1 MAPRPPRS
9 GHLATDIQPDSP
21 AGEQILD
28 RWRRVALES
37 GVRLHAESTTRG
49 DRVDVVVEV
58 IR

>member
-1 MAPRPPRS
+1 MAARPPGS
-9 GHLATDIQPDSP
+9 GHLATDIGQDSS

-37 GVRLHAESTTRG
+37 GVRLHAEPTTRG